1 MSEEFETP
9 RSRVEAI
16 LQNMLGAEN
25 VLPPPQSR
33 IEYYLQKIL
42 EEGGGSSTFKTF
54 NSDWVTDSTTAAFC
68 ASVNSDPEAV
78 AGMAYLGELTCSDL
92 PFNGNA
98 DAVVEIIDGSG
109 TSGKI
114 IHIVITSGNIAP
126 YRWEYTYWNDGANVS
141 GWIAF
146 ATTDTVQANP
156 TLEGTEPDLT
166 GLVVNGVKYKAGG
179 GGLPLYLHCIHT
191 DRTGAPGAT
200 FYGDITINVIT
211 SDAQPYTK
219 DDFAQKI
226 YDAYGRDAYIVANGV
241 YLYNSS
247 LRPVTSVR
255 FPFSPSASSFG
266 LYANMVIESNIG
278 SFVWN
283 PTTVNDFVKQLI

>member
-25 VLPPPQSR
+25 VLPPPKSR

-98 DAVVEIIDGSG
+98 DAVVEIIDESG
-109 TSGKI
+109 TSGKV

-179 GGLPLYLHCIHT
+179 GGSEQHLYQHEIVLE
-191 DRTGAPGAT
+191 RTS
-200 FYGDITINVIT
+200 N
-211 SDAQPYTK
+211 
-219 DDFAQKI
+219 
-226 YDAYGRDAYIVANGV
+226 
-241 YLYNSS
+241 
-247 LRPVTSVR
+247 
-255 FPFSPSASSFG
+255 PSAYTTILSNNPMPMTYLDIWSFLDSNGFNDYNKGYSCCG
-266 LYANMVIESNIG
+266 LSRQSQKTTASLALRVYDSETLTTIGYSADAVSTDAVRYPLNSTTIRDTVIQI
-278 SFVWN
+278 
-283 PTTVNDFVKQLI
+283 L